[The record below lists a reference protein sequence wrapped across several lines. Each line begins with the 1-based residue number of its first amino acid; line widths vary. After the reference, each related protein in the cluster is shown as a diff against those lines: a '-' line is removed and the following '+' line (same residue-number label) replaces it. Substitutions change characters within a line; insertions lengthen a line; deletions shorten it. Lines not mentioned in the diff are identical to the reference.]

1 MDEGVFQVDSSFRV
15 TYVNASGAALLKG
28 SPGELV
34 GRTVFEAVPGSWCP
48 ALGDRLKDALEG
60 GTDVS
65 FEIFCPE
72 PAHVWLHCR
81 CVPAGDGAVVTLQ
94 DITRWKREEE
104 RSRKLHRRM
113 QLELDELGAIYG
125 SAPIGLCVLD
135 REMRFV
141 RINDVLARINGRP
154 ASAPIGR
161 TPREMSPAFTDEMER
176 VISSVLSSGEP
187 RLNVEFTGN
196 TLPGQRVPIS
206 FLTHW
211 LPIRGDGG
219 DIIGV
224 NVEVEDITER
234 KGAEEAVKVSEASY
248 RAIFDSA
255 NDAIFIQDAMTGT
268 ILDCNLKAVDMFA
281 YTIPEM
287 RGLKVEDISTN
298 EPPYTQEVA
307 EARMRAVMEGR
318 DLHPF
323 EWRARDKW
331 GQPFWIEVS
340 LKQTLIN
347 GQRRVIAI
355 ARDITG
361 RRHLEEAL
369 VRSEAQFRL
378 MAESMPH
385 LVWTTG
391 PDGAADYYNAHYK
404 EYSGVDPFD
413 PEAPNPMHPDDV
425 TRTREAWERSVA
437 TGEPYR
443 VEHRVRRADGVYRWH
458 LSQGIPVRDASGSI
472 VKWYG
477 TATDIDDQK
486 RAQEILRRANE
497 DLEEKVGERTRE
509 LDRTNRTLE
518 AQKETLQKIIDS
530 IPVMIVFSDPSG
542 EVRMFNREFER
553 VTGWTVEDAR
563 HTDIIAH
570 DFPDPD
576 RHREFIE
583 FIGGEEGGWRD
594 FEPVTRSGR
603 KVPSSWA
610 NIRLSDGSRVGIG
623 IDISSRKKMEQDLT
637 RLATAI
643 EQAGEG
649 IVVLDPG
656 WVVEYVNPAFE
667 RISGY
672 SRDELVG
679 RKVDC
684 VQGSFMDDA
693 GREAFNRLL
702 SRGEPWSSHQ
712 KRMRKNGERMEATVT
727 VSPVQDEGGRVM
739 NYVAVVR
746 DVTQEERLRQQM
758 TQSQKLE
765 ALGTLAGG
773 IAHDLKN
780 IFTPIV
786 LNIEMAL
793 EDVGRS
799 REARPM
805 LEEAL
810 QAARMGA
817 DLTRQIVIFSRR
829 TPQEMR
835 PVKVLPVVQEALQIL
850 RSTLPPGV
858 DLSLK
863 AEARDAV
870 VVADPTQLTQ
880 VVLNLGS
887 NAGHAM
893 KEGGGTLD
901 VTVTSSDLDEH
912 GAEAV
917 SPRFPL
923 GRYVCIVF
931 RDTGI
936 GMDEETLEHI
946 FEPFY
951 TTKAKGEGSGM
962 GLAVVHGI
970 VRDHKGAVTVK
981 SRPGEGSVFR
991 VLLPMAGG

>member
-1 MDEGVFQVDSSFRV
+1 
-15 TYVNASGAALLKG
+15 
-28 SPGELV
+28 
-34 GRTVFEAVPGSWCP
+34 
-48 ALGDRLKDALEG
+48 
-60 GTDVS
+60 
-65 FEIFCPE
+65 
-72 PAHVWLHCR
+72 
-81 CVPAGDGAVVTLQ
+81 
-94 DITRWKREEE
+94 
-104 RSRKLHRRM
+104 
-113 QLELDELGAIYG
+113 
-125 SAPIGLCVLD
+125 
-135 REMRFV
+135 
-141 RINDVLARINGRP
+141 
-154 ASAPIGR
+154 
-161 TPREMSPAFTDEMER
+161 
-176 VISSVLSSGEP
+176 
-187 RLNVEFTGN
+187 
-196 TLPGQRVPIS
+196 
-206 FLTHW
+206 
-211 LPIRGDGG
+211 
-219 DIIGV
+219 
-224 NVEVEDITER
+224 
-234 KGAEEAVKVSEASY
+234 
-248 RAIFDSA
+248 
-255 NDAIFIQDAMTGT
+255 
-268 ILDCNLKAVDMFA
+268 
-281 YTIPEM
+281 
-287 RGLKVEDISTN
+287 
-298 EPPYTQEVA
+298 
-307 EARMRAVMEGR
+307 
-318 DLHPF
+318 
-323 EWRARDKW
+323 
-331 GQPFWIEVS
+331 
-340 LKQTLIN
+340 
-347 GQRRVIAI
+347 
-355 ARDITG
+355 
-361 RRHLEEAL
+361 
-369 VRSEAQFRL
+369 
-378 MAESMPH
+378 
-385 LVWTTG
+385 
-391 PDGAADYYNAHYK
+391 
-404 EYSGVDPFD
+404 
-413 PEAPNPMHPDDV
+413 
-425 TRTREAWERSVA
+425 
-437 TGEPYR
+437 
-443 VEHRVRRADGVYRWH
+443 
-458 LSQGIPVRDASGSI
+458 
-472 VKWYG
+472 
-477 TATDIDDQK
+477 
-486 RAQEILRRANE
+486 
-497 DLEEKVGERTRE
+497 
-509 LDRTNRTLE
+509 
-518 AQKETLQKIIDS
+518 
-530 IPVMIVFSDPSG
+530 
-542 EVRMFNREFER
+542 
-553 VTGWTVEDAR
+553 
-563 HTDIIAH
+563 
-570 DFPDPD
+570 
-576 RHREFIE
+576 
-583 FIGGEEGGWRD
+583 
-594 FEPVTRSGR
+594 
-603 KVPSSWA
+603 
-610 NIRLSDGSRVGIG
+610 
-623 IDISSRKKMEQDLT
+623 
-637 RLATAI
+637 
-643 EQAGEG
+643 
-649 IVVLDPG
+649 
-656 WVVEYVNPAFE
+656 
-667 RISGY
+667 
-672 SRDELVG
+672 
-679 RKVDC
+679 
-684 VQGSFMDDA
+684 MDDA
-693 GREAFNRLL
+693 GREVFNRLL